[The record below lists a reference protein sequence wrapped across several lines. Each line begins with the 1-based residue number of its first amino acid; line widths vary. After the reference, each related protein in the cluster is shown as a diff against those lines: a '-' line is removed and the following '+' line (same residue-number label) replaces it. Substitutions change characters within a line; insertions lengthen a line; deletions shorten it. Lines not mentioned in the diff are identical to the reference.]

1 MKSLQTVQKTFR
13 VFQILTQIAMILCF
27 VWAGLAAL
35 GMLCGAVWYHGGV
48 VVGASQELLYRLTET
63 GGLAEMT
70 GVPDRNHLCP
80 DRRHPACLCL
90 PLSESGAGRRHALYQ
105 RGRPADQEPGHPHH
119 RASHG
124 GDYCG
129 SGGERHLPP
138 APEYRRRLEH
148 QRGHGHRPDPH
159 RSGLPLRGG
168 TGRNPRFAGGGRNRR
183 KVKKGPNVRRI
194 L

>member
-70 GVPDRNHLCP
+70 GVL
-80 DRRHPACLCL
+80 LT
-90 PLSESGAGRRHALYQ
+90 ETIFALTDGILLAFAYRYLKAEQ
-105 RGRPADQEPGHPHH
+105 ADGTPFTLRGADQVL
-119 RASHG
+119 
-124 GDYCG
+124 
-129 SGGERHLPP
+129 HLGIRNIRLGPSLP
-138 APEYRRRLEH
+138 AFL
-148 QRGHGHRPDPH
+148 
-159 RSGLPLRGG
+159 S
-168 TGRNPRFAGGGRNRR
+168 
-183 KVKKGPNVRRI
+183 PNVLNYLVEQFGI
-194 L
+194 APITTPEDDLKQLLK